1 MANETSNKY
10 ITVAYKLYA
19 PMEGNDHELIEEATA
34 ERPFQFISGM
44 GLALDA
50 FERIITATEKGGS
63 FDFTLSIDEAYGPY
77 VEEGVQKL
85 PRNVFEIDG
94 KLNKKY
100 IYEGAVVPLMN
111 ADGLRFDGIVRE
123 VGDDVVCVDL
133 NHPLAGCDLHFTGH
147 ILESRDATPEEMTGA
162 LNRMSGEGCGC
173 GCGDHDCECGGHHD
187 HNHDCGCGGH
197 KHGDGHCGCG
207 HHH

>member
-34 ERPFQFISGM
+34 EHPFQFISGM

-50 FERIITATEKGGS
+50 FERIITATEKGGT

-85 PRNVFEIDG
+85 TRSTFEIDG

-111 ADGLRFDGIVRE
+111 ADGERFNGTIAE
-123 VGDDVVCVDL
+123 ITEKEITVDL
-133 NHPLAGCDLHFTGH
+133 NHPLAGKPLNFVGTVT
-147 ILESRDATPEEMTGA
+147 ENREATNEEIQEMVKA
-162 LNRMSGEGCGC
+162 MSG
-173 GCGDHDCECGGHHD
+173 
-187 HNHDCGCGGH
+187 GCGGC
-197 KHGDGHCGCG
+197 GGCG
-207 HHH
+207 GGDCEGGCSGCNGCRA

>member
-94 KLNKKY
+94 KLNKKNGT
-100 IYEGAVVPLMN
+100 ITEIGEKE
-111 ADGLRFDGIVRE
+111 IT
-123 VGDDVVCVDL
+123 VDL
-133 NHPLAGCDLHFTGH
+133 NHPLAGKTLNFVGTVT
-147 ILESRDATPEEMTGA
+147 ENREATNEEIQEMVKA
-162 LNRMSGEGCGC
+162 MSGECGSC
-173 GCGDHDCECGGHHD
+173 G
-187 HNHDCGCGGH
+187 GCGG
-197 KHGDGHCGCG
+197 GDCGSGCSG
-207 HHH
+207 CNGCQA

>member
-1 MANETSNKY
+1 MNKY
-10 ITVAYKLYA
+10 LKVDYKLYTIDA
-19 PMEGNDHELIEEATA
+19 EGVEHLEEHTK
-34 ERPFQFISGM
+34 ENEPYQFISGLGM
-44 GLALDA
+44 VLED
-50 FERIITATEKGGS
+50 FEENLQNLQTGDK
-63 FDFTLSIDEAYGPY
+63 FDFVVKKERAYGDY
-77 VEEGVQKL
+77 EEEHVVKM
-85 PRNVFEIDG
+85 PREAFCIDG
-94 KLNKKY
+94 HFDSDH
-100 IYEGAVVPLMN
+100 IFPGADIPLMN

-123 VGDDVVCVDL
+123 VGDEVVCVDL
-133 NHPLAGCDLHFTGH
+133 NHPLAGCDLYFTGH

-187 HNHDCGCGGH
+187 HNHDCKCGGH